1 METEQPTTTKR
12 KFENISDYP
21 VDSAWD
27 FPAPRISVVS
37 QSIYEKG
44 VQKPV
49 AKLTLAEVVAEENR
63 KLFGPKP
70 PQLALW
76 ANPFPEVPNM
86 PLYSWETI
94 SVYGQEEETKEL
106 KWFWNKGLG
115 YNTAYLCDRL
125 YHLTPHGF
133 QFPILASP
141 APPRTDKIGCQLVVC
156 PCSSDDFH
164 LYSRVMGFLWDAVQ
178 EIGNPRWWKFNRTYV
193 DWRTFHEKRDLI
205 AAKLMWYLDS
215 RTTALEFWREML
227 PFVVAKPW
235 DDPQS
240 FPGLFAASDSLY
252 SDRGLVELVYDAVYW
267 PVLPP
272 PVTNQ
277 YYDRIRFLP
286 VTWSDI

>member
-12 KFENISDYP
+12 KFEDISDHP

-49 AKLTLAEVVAEENR
+49 AKLTLAEVVAEENK

-76 ANPFPEVPNM
+76 ANPFPKVPNM

-94 SVYGQEEETKEL
+94 SVYGQETKEL

-125 YHLTPHGF
+125 YHVTPHGF
-133 QFPILASP
+133 F
-141 APPRTDKIGCQLVVC
+141 
-156 PCSSDDFH
+156 
-164 LYSRVMGFLWDAVQ
+164 
-178 EIGNPRWWKFNRTYV
+178 
-193 DWRTFHEKRDLI
+193 
-205 AAKLMWYLDS
+205 
-215 RTTALEFWREML
+215 
-227 PFVVAKPW
+227 
-235 DDPQS
+235 
-240 FPGLFAASDSLY
+240 
-252 SDRGLVELVYDAVYW
+252 
-267 PVLPP
+267 
-272 PVTNQ
+272 
-277 YYDRIRFLP
+277 
-286 VTWSDI
+286 